1 MLNHFCYKQTLA
13 KQEPIYFLLKTEKT
27 TAPRIIS
34 ARKNNLH
41 NDFETEN
48 IGSCIRVVFAA
59 IPVVSNKRR
68 KATWCW
74 LAQVV
79 QRWNLSFPTML
90 RRVFK
95 QGEKRILAQN
105 QFENQ
110 TYNNLHFTNILYIGV
125 SINRSLFRKVFDA
138 LLLLEINIHSK

>member
-1 MLNHFCYKQTLA
+1 MQVPTTYFR
-13 KQEPIYFLLKTEKT
+13 KQERPAAIIIMENDYPT
-27 TAPRIIS
+27 T
-34 ARKNNLH
+34 LH
-41 NDFETEN
+41 NALETEN

-59 IPVVSNKRR
+59 IPVVFDKRR

-74 LAQVV
+74 LAQVA
-79 QRWNLSFPTML
+79 QMWNLSFPTML

-125 SINRSLFRKVFDA
+125 SINRFLFRKVFDA
-138 LLLLEINIHSK
+138 LLLFWK